1 VKYHLPG
8 GKRSLAV
15 PMVLALALLVTGCGR
30 VRENPAPQA
39 VPEPATMRLAVYY
52 LKLDERNAYLVREV
66 HEVPK
71 TSAVARA
78 ALEELIR
85 GEPVTPGARRVLPPD
100 TRVLGIKI
108 ENGLATVDFSKEVL
122 RANVGAA
129 GEALGIQSIVNTLT
143 EFSQIDRVAFTVEG
157 RLDQA
162 ARDWWGHVGLYG
174 QPFRRDLSQV
184 WEPAIWVTS
193 PAPGTTVASP
203 LVVRG
208 SAMVFEGTVQGR
220 VVAEG
225 GRVLAQGFTTATV
238 GAPGRGDFELR
249 LDFPAP
255 PEKTGWVEVYSI
267 SAEDGREEHL
277 VRVPVRFGG

>member
-1 VKYHLPG
+1 VNG
-8 GKRSLAV
+8 GAGRMLLLCL
-15 PMVLALALLVTGCGR
+15 LALGLEALAAGCSKGER
-30 VRENPAPQA
+30 NPAPQA
-39 VPEPATMRLAVYY
+39 APEPATMRLAVYY

-71 TSAVARA
+71 TLEVARA
-78 ALEELIR
+78 ALQELIG
-85 GEPVTPGARRVLPPD
+85 GEPVTPGARRVLPPG

-108 ENGLATVDFSKEVL
+108 EDGLATVDFSKEVL
-122 RANVGAA
+122 QANVGAE

-143 EFSQIDRVAFTVEG
+143 EFPQVNRVAFTVEG

-193 PAPGTTVASP
+193 PAPGSTVASP

-225 GRVLAQGFTTATV
+225 GEALAQGFTTATA

-249 LDFPAP
+249 LEFAAP
-255 PEKTGWVEVYSI
+255 RQKTGWVEVYSI
-267 SAEDGREEHL
+267 SPEDGREEHL